1 MPKVEELENLK
12 FAEEVIM
19 IGYPNGISD
28 TFNNLPVFRKG
39 ITATHPAINFDGT
52 PHFLID
58 MTIVPGSS
66 GSPVFLYNSTGYS
79 TKSGDLIFGGERLMF
94 LGINK
99 AVFIADNYGEI
110 KEIQEPTKLISHSQI
125 GINLGIIISSLE
137 IDKIRKEFDKQFG
150 KIGDE

>member
-1 MPKVEELENLK
+1 
-12 FAEEVIM
+12 
-19 IGYPNGISD
+19 
-28 TFNNLPVFRKG
+28 
-39 ITATHPAINFDGT
+39 
-52 PHFLID
+52 
-58 MTIVPGSS
+58 
-66 GSPVFLYNSTGYS
+66 
-79 TKSGDLIFGGERLMF
+79 MF